1 MDAATNLF
9 AVCAAGM
16 TYDAG
21 GDIEPQ
27 APVQGTAPVVTA
39 VEEEP
44 KPAHPAH
51 PAHPAQFLQDAY
63 LKSFD
68 LFKIAEEA
76 LAQANS
82 MSLTIG
88 YSTRSSIGI
97 DFDDMTTTAV
107 NHTVNHFKAQRMD
120 EGATL
125 DPGNEFERA
134 FGKRLSELI
143 SEEREARSARE
154 RKLWHVN
161 RARRIQGLPDLMP
174 DPADE
179 QPLKYLQVD
188 LLKLWDSMQMNYADG
203 GIGLARRQAAQAI
216 MSSWRLHE
224 LKFEVKN
231 GKAVFDDRIWS
242 EQRYSGGRELN
253 YKASEEMVR
262 LFKAMQV
269 WFDWADYNVPVMQT
283 LFAMCG
289 KNGSMHAIPLTMGAS
304 YEVAKGLVQVRTFK
318 EHWRWTLA
326 AAAAESLREFVGT
339 YGGTP
344 GSSA

>member
-9 AVCAAGM
+9 AVCAAA
-16 TYDAG
+16 TPYSAG
-21 GDIEPQ
+21 GDIEPL
-27 APVQGTAPVVTA
+27 ATVQCTAPGVTG

-44 KPAHPAH
+44 Q

-68 LFKIAEEA
+68 LFKVAEEA
-76 LAQANS
+76 LAQANC
-82 MSLTIG
+82 MSLTVG
-88 YSTRSSIGI
+88 FSTRSSIGV
-97 DFDDMTTTAV
+97 DFNELTTSAV

-120 EGATL
+120 DGATL
-125 DPGNEFERA
+125 DPTIEFERA
-134 FGKRLSELI
+134 FGKRLYELI
-143 SEEREARSARE
+143 REEREARSERE
-154 RKLWHVN
+154 RKLWQVN
-161 RARRIQGLPDLMP
+161 RARRIQGLSDQMP
-174 DPADE
+174 DPTDE

-188 LLKLWDSMQMNYADG
+188 LLKLWDSMQMAYADG
-203 GIGLARRQAAQAI
+203 GIGLARRQAAQSI
-216 MSSWRLHE
+216 MKSWHLHE

-242 EQRYSGGRELN
+242 EQRYSGGRELSSS
-253 YKASEEMVR
+253 ASSEMVG

-269 WFDWADYNVPVMQT
+269 WFDWADYNVPAMQT

-289 KNGSMHAIPLTMGAS
+289 KNGSLHAIPLTMGAS

-326 AAAAESLREFVGT
+326 ATAADSLREFVSTFGD
-339 YGGTP
+339 TP